1 MVLDLRLSKD
11 CGCRETTLLFFCQ
24 KNECKTFLIQLFFVL
39 LQSLIVILKRLVVW
53 TNEDMVEAVRVLES
67 GGLILYPTDT
77 VWGIGCDATQSEAV
91 ARIYRLKER
100 EDSKSM
106 LVLVADEAQ
115 LRTVTEESEAVY
127 AQAALLNRDE
137 RPTTIIYSHARGV
150 AENLIAEDGSI
161 GIRLSREGFSQELCR
176 RLGRPIVSTS
186 ANISGKQTAKCFE
199 QIEEVIRRGVD
210 YICLYRRDDRKEYEP
225 SRIVKI
231 KDDGTYITIRP

>member
-1 MVLDLRLSKD
+1 MWLSGDNPSFFLSK
-11 CGCRETTLLFFCQ
+11 
-24 KNECKTFLIQLFFVL
+24 NEGKTFLIQLFFVL

-53 TNEDMVEAVRVLES
+53 TNEDMVEAVRVLEA

-137 RPTTIIYSHARGV
+137 RPTTIIYSHARGL

>member
-1 MVLDLRLSKD
+1 MWLSGDNPSFFLSK
-11 CGCRETTLLFFCQ
+11 
-24 KNECKTFLIQLFFVL
+24 NEGKTFLIQLFFVP
-39 LQSLIVILKRLVVW
+39 LQSLIVILKRPVVW
-53 TNEDMVEAVRVLES
+53 TNEDMAEAVRVLEA

-137 RPTTIIYSHARGV
+137 RPTTIIYSHARV
-150 AENLIAEDGSI
+150 LAENLIAEDGSI

-210 YICLYRRDDRKEYEP
+210 YICLYRRDDRKEYDP

>member
-1 MVLDLRLSKD
+1 MWLSGD
-11 CGCRETTLLFFCQ
+11 NPSFFLS

>member
-1 MVLDLRLSKD
+1 MWLSGDNPSFFLSK
-11 CGCRETTLLFFCQ
+11 
-24 KNECKTFLIQLFFVL
+24 NEGKTFLIQLFFVPL
-39 LQSLIVILKRLVVW
+39 HSLTVILKRPVVW
-53 TNEDMVEAVRVLES
+53 TNEDMAEAVRVLEA

-127 AQAALLNRDE
+127 TQAALLNRDE
-137 RPTTIIYSHARGV
+137 RPTTIIYSHARGL

>member
-1 MVLDLRLSKD
+1 MWLSGDNPSFFLSK
-11 CGCRETTLLFFCQ
+11 
-24 KNECKTFLIQLFFVL
+24 NEGKTFLIQLFFVL

>member
-1 MVLDLRLSKD
+1 M
-11 CGCRETTLLFFCQ
+11 
-24 KNECKTFLIQLFFVL
+24 
-39 LQSLIVILKRLVVW
+39 VW

>member
-1 MVLDLRLSKD
+1 MA
-11 CGCRETTLLFFCQ
+11 
-24 KNECKTFLIQLFFVL
+24 
-39 LQSLIVILKRLVVW
+39 
-53 TNEDMVEAVRVLES
+53 EAVRVLEA

>member
-1 MVLDLRLSKD
+1 MLRI
-11 CGCRETTLLFFCQ
+11 LLRSPHELKFAGTP
-24 KNECKTFLIQLFFVL
+24 NR
-39 LQSLIVILKRLVVW
+39 KRLVVW
-53 TNEDMVEAVRVLES
+53 TNEDMAEAVRVLEA

-77 VWGIGCDATQSEAV
+77 VWGIGCDATQWEAV

-127 AQAALLNRDE
+127 AQAAFLNRDE
-137 RPTTIIYSHARGV
+137 RPTTIIYSHARGL

-176 RLGRPIVSTS
+176 CLGRPIVSTS

-231 KDDGTYITIRP
+231 KDDGTSITIRP